1 MNWKKLTL
9 WLAAGCLSLPAIAQQ
24 TDTTLTYR
32 IEASGNLSD
41 GTYAPLWF
49 TANRYGLSSQ
59 KPNSGYIRA
68 GLHYGKKLN
77 RHWRIEAGLDLAG
90 AADQVSGF
98 VIQQAYADIAWKFL
112 RLSIGSKER
121 PGFPLTKNERL
132 SSGMMVEG
140 PNARPVPQVRIDIPE
155 YVTIPGT
162 GNWLAL
168 KGHLAYG
175 AFTDWNWQEDF
186 AAPETNW
193 GKHIL
198 YHSKSLMFR
207 IGNREKFPVEFEL
220 GLLMAAQFAGAQ
232 MLKNADGSSTVS
244 VDMPGGLKSFFKA
257 FIPMSGGSDTP
268 WGDQVNV
275 EGNHLGSWNFALT
288 YYLNDWRFRA
298 YLDHYFDDHS
308 QMIWQYGRWKD
319 GQLGIEIDLPKNR
332 WLSAI
337 VWETMSTKQQTG
349 PLLYD
354 EFAGTLGYQVS
365 ASDNYYNN
373 YCYQA
378 WQHWGQGMGNPFLP
392 GPIYNKDGEITFKS
406 NRVRA
411 QHLGIEGDPSEEWN
425 WRILISFARHWGTY
439 QTPLDKQRKQFS
451 SLYEVSYTPQWAKG
465 WGATVGVGLDRGNY
479 LGNSTGGILTI
490 RKTGKI
496 F

>member
-1 MNWKKLTL
+1 MVRMHRSGSQPT
-9 WLAAGCLSLPAIAQQ
+9 GMGYPARNQ
-24 TDTTLTYR
+24 TVATSEPD
-32 IEASGNLSD
+32 
-41 GTYAPLWF
+41 
-49 TANRYGLSSQ
+49 
-59 KPNSGYIRA
+59 YITE
-68 GLHYGKKLN
+68 KKLN
-77 RHWRIEAGLDLAG
+77 RNWRIEAGLDLAG

-308 QMIWQYGRWKD
+308 QWYGNTD
-319 GQLGIEIDLPKNR
+319 GGKTDSWALKLISPKTDG
-332 WLSAI
+332 SAR
-337 VWETMSTKQQTG
+337 
-349 PLLYD
+349 L
-354 EFAGTLGYQVS
+354 
-365 ASDNYYNN
+365 
-373 YCYQA
+373 C
-378 WQHWGQGMGNPFLP
+378 GNPCRPSNKPGLFSTMILP
-392 GPIYNKDGEITFKS
+392 G
-406 NRVRA
+406 
-411 QHLGIEGDPSEEWN
+411 
-425 WRILISFARHWGTY
+425 HW
-439 QTPLDKQRKQFS
+439 
-451 SLYEVSYTPQWAKG
+451 V
-465 WGATVGVGLDRGNY
+465 
-479 LGNSTGGILTI
+479 I
-490 RKTGKI
+490 R
-496 F
+496 

>member
-308 QMIWQYGRWKD
+308 QMVWQYGRWKD

-354 EFAGTLGYQVS
+354 EFAGTLGY
-365 ASDNYYNN
+365 
-373 YCYQA
+373 
-378 WQHWGQGMGNPFLP
+378 QGMGNPFLP